1 MISNT
6 HHILSTQIVLDNF
19 DTLFP
24 NLKKIEPDDL
34 LDPVMFHLWEQAMQA
49 ATDLTLIHKF
59 LKEYNDAKRNNQ

>member
-24 NLKKIEPDDL
+24 NLIKIEPDDL
-34 LDPVMFHLWEQAMQA
+34 LNPLMFHLWENAMQA
-49 ATDLTLIHKF
+49 ATDLVHIHKF
-59 LKEYNDAKRNNQ
+59 LKEYNETKRNNQ